1 MDDQELVKRLE
12 ELENKQWAN
21 KVLTEIRSQMKE
33 YEYQIVFK
41 TDEESYF
48 GAIREFA
55 SSGYV
60 ILPGTT
66 LFQTNVFIVLM
77 RRDKVK

>member
-48 GAIREFA
+48 GAIREFS